1 MWKVSNKVSVT
12 VIRIPHAGSPD
23 TNVFGIAI
31 PVRNNGADASCFGI
45 GFQQVQDIFKTDTK
59 QFAIFKRL
67 DIVLAF
73 LLPKKAFK
81 QYDYMVLFHKPRYLN

>member
-1 MWKVSNKVSVT
+1 MCQVLFKIMVSLTCRK
-12 VIRIPHAGSPD
+12 HAGSSDPD
-23 TNVFGIAI
+23 IFEVAV